1 MPQPLNYLK
10 ETASQTAGPYVHI
23 GLIPA
28 MAGFDIFEKN
38 FSNVLVTP
46 NTQGERITL
55 EGKVIDGSGTPLRDV
70 LLEIWQANATGRYN
84 HPADRS
90 IGSLDEEFRGWG
102 RGGSDFESGLV
113 TFETIKPG
121 AIIDKTGRKGAPHIN
136 VWIVARGINIGLNTR
151 LYFSDEEA
159 ANAADPVLNLIEQP
173 IRRSTLI
180 AKRSERA
187 GKIVYSFTINLQGP
201 EETVFFDVLIVSG
214 FLAVELRAKGARRHA
229 RGGGVD
235 PAEIGGVLEAKRIG
249 DRRDRQIGVDE
260 VAPRLAD
267 QPVEDQVRGGVAG
280 CRPRHPVEMGRRD
293 RQRARIVRNAPA
305 FQMMLFQQRLEAA
318 E

>member
-38 FSNVLVTP
+38 FSNVLTTP
-46 NTQGERITL
+46 NTEGERITL
-55 EGKVIDGSGTPLRDV
+55 EGKVLDGAGTPLRDV
-70 LLEIWQANATGRYN
+70 LLEIWQANASGRYN

-90 IGSLDEEFRGWG
+90 AGALEQEFRGWG
-102 RGGSDFESGLV
+102 RAGSDFESALV

-121 AIIDKTGRKGAPHIN
+121 AILDKAGRTCAPHIN

-173 IRRSTLI
+173 ARRSTLI

-187 GKIVYSFTINLQGP
+187 GKVVYSFTIHLQGP
-201 EETVFFDVLIVSG
+201 EETVFFDV
-214 FLAVELRAKGARRHA
+214 
-229 RGGGVD
+229 
-235 PAEIGGVLEAKRIG
+235 
-249 DRRDRQIGVDE
+249 
-260 VAPRLAD
+260 
-267 QPVEDQVRGGVAG
+267 
-280 CRPRHPVEMGRRD
+280 
-293 RQRARIVRNAPA
+293 
-305 FQMMLFQQRLEAA
+305 
-318 E
+318 